1 MDIISQFT
9 PQMFPQWIQENGQN
23 MVAFMQ
29 AYYEWMEAVGNVEY
43 VASNLLN
50 IRDIDKTFD
59 QFILNFQY
67 EFMNSLPANI
77 AADKRLL
84 IKHIVNLYQ
93 SKGSKRGFALLFRIL
108 FNTNITMYLP
118 GQDMFK
124 LSDNQWIQP
133 TYIEVSD
140 SPYLAA
146 LVGHAIFAV
155 GNESS
160 ALVESYDVISQ
171 NNKVINILSLSNING
186 QFLFGDLIMS
196 PEVPFDVPADS
207 PIITGSLSASAIING
222 GVAWNVGDLVS
233 IEGTGLSEAS
243 GALGR
248 VSTVSTENG
257 KVIFGIDFGGFG
269 YSTNAIVTVTGGGGA
284 GATFTVGSLIN
295 QSTIAI
301 NIDTIDPYKNTQL
314 DIATEGFRLNF
325 TSPVGTFA
333 VNENIIATS
342 ANSVE
347 LDFKYLV
354 QNNIS
359 TFETLSNTT
368 LGIAGLNIVN
378 LQNNFMTVTG
388 AQASLALLSNG
399 VILNSATTHS
409 TIGINSL
416 ISPIQVN
423 SSNGTITAANTTS
436 ITIDNCNN
444 YILSTANVVG
454 QTSAAHANV
463 NSVTR
468 LTNWLFPNFA
478 NTANLDTPLTVLL
491 TTDTLVV
498 GTIASLADQN
508 PGSEYGTNPTVTVNE
523 PLVAGL
529 ALPDGTGGFWG
540 EDAIIT
546 ANSVFANGIATSVQ
560 IVAAG
565 YGFEPQDQIVM
576 TNANNSS
583 SILGTAIVDSH
594 GVSQGYWTSNN
605 SMLSSTTH
613 LTDSYYYQ
621 NFAYEIQT
629 QVGYSQFANAVMN
642 LMHPSGYQMFG
653 KFAMHDVQGQQP
665 NLVFEEVQIYNT
677 ATGGSTT
684 LINTE
689 S

>member
-1 MDIISQFT
+1 MDLISQFT

-23 MVAFMQ
+23 MVAFMA

-50 IRDIDKTFD
+50 IRDIDNTFD
-59 QFILNFQY
+59 QFIINFQY

-84 IKHIVNLYQ
+84 LKHILNLYQ

-108 FNTNITMYLP
+108 FNTDITMYLP
-118 GQDMFK
+118 GQNMFK
-124 LSDNQWIQP
+124 LSDNQWTQP
-133 TYIEVSD
+133 AYIEVSD
-140 SPYLAA
+140 SPFLAQ
-146 LVGHAIFAV
+146 LVGHAIFSI
-155 GNESS
+155 GNHAT
-160 ALVESYDVISQ
+160 ALVESYDIISQ

-186 QFLFGDLIMS
+186 QFLYGDSIFS
-196 PEVPFDVPADS
+196 AEVPFMQAEAPT
-207 PIITGSLSASAIING
+207 ITGSLSASAIING
-222 GVAWNVGDLVS
+222 GINWNVGDLVS
-233 IEGTGLSEAS
+233 IKGAGLSEAS

-248 VSTVSTENG
+248 VSTIMTENG
-257 KVIFGIDFGGFG
+257 KVLFGIDFGGFG
-269 YSTNAIVTVTGGGGA
+269 YSTNAVVTVTGGGGS
-284 GATFTVGSLIN
+284 GASFKVGSLIN
-295 QSTIAI
+295 QSTFVI
-301 NIDTIDPYKNTQL
+301 NIDEIDPYKNTQL

-325 TSPVGTFA
+325 TTPVGTFA
-333 VNENIIATS
+333 VAENIIATS

-347 LDFKYLV
+347 LDFAYLV

-359 TFETLSNTT
+359 TFETLSNTI

-388 AQASLALLSNG
+388 AQASLVLLSNG
-399 VILNSATTHS
+399 VVLNSGTSHS
-409 TIGINSL
+409 TVRVNSL

-444 YILSTANVVG
+444 YILATANVVG

-468 LTNWLFPNFA
+468 LTNWLFPNFS
-478 NTANLDTPLTVLL
+478 NTANLDTPLNLLL

-498 GTIASLADQN
+498 GTIASLTNQN
-508 PGSEYGTNPTVTVNE
+508 PGAEYGSNPTVTIEE
-523 PLVAGL
+523 PLIAGL
-529 ALPDGTGGFWG
+529 SIPDGTGGIWG
-540 EDAIIT
+540 LDAIIT
-546 ANSVFANGIATSVQ
+546 ANAVFANGIATSVQ
-560 IVAAG
+560 IVTAG
-565 YGFEPQDQIVM
+565 YGFEPQDQIEM

-583 SILGTAIVDSH
+583 SILGTAIVDAH
-594 GVSQGYWTSNN
+594 GVSEGYWTSNN
-605 SMLSSTTH
+605 SMLSSTPH

-629 QVGYSQFANAVMN
+629 QVGFSQFANAVMS
-642 LMHPSGYQMFG
+642 LMHPTGYQMFG
-653 KFAMHDVQGQQP
+653 KFAMHDTQIVTP
-665 NLVFEEVQIYNT
+665 TTVFEQVQLYDT
-677 ATGGSTT
+677 AANGALT

-689 S
+689 T